1 MTPQREEFLARRK
14 QGIGGS
20 DIAAV
25 CGLSPWRSP
34 LDVYYDKL
42 NIALA
47 ADGLGESHPIGQT
60 AALWWGSE
68 LEALIAKAY
77 TVAYGEKVCRY
88 NRLLVHPEHSF
99 FIGDVDRL
107 AYEGDKRP
115 FVPRTGEITTSTGIE
130 IKTSRYASEEW
141 GAAESDVVPMNYLL
155 QVQWYMG
162 LCKNLQR
169 FRLVPLF
176 CGSEMRRYTVHR
188 DDAIIARLQEI
199 GFEFWTNNV
208 QKQVPPPPRS
218 YEEVKRLYPA
228 VTGKQLLATLEV
240 EQTARKLKK
249 VSGLRLKLEKSE
261 TALKDTLAVAMGQ
274 NEELTL
280 PDGKV
285 IATFK
290 ESKNGRILRLRNF

>member
-1 MTPQREEFLARRK
+1 MTPQRAEFLARRK

-47 ADGLGESHPIGQT
+47 ADGVGESHPVGQT

-88 NRLLVHPEHSF
+88 NKLLVHPEHSF

-107 AYEGDKRP
+107 VYDNGKFP
-115 FVPRTGEITTSTGIE
+115 FNPHTGEITTTTGVE
-130 IKTSRYASEEW
+130 IKTSRYANDEW
-141 GAAESDVVPMNYLL
+141 GEAESDVVPMLYLL

-162 LCKNLQR
+162 LAGKLEK
-169 FRLVPLF
+169 FRVVPLF
-176 CGSEMRRYTVHR
+176 SGSELRRYTVWR
-188 DDAIIARLQEI
+188 DNDIIAKLQEI
-199 GFEFWTNNV
+199 GYDFWTENV

-218 YEEVKRLYPA
+218 YDEVKRCYPA
-228 VTGKQLLATLEV
+228 VSGKALLATLEV
-240 EQTARKLKK
+240 ERSARKLKK
-249 VSGLRLKLEKSE
+249 VSGLRLKLEKTE
-261 TALKDTLAVAMGQ
+261 AQLKDEIAVAMGQ

-290 ESKNGRILRLRNF
+290 ECKNGRVLRLRNF

>member
-1 MTPQREEFLARRK
+1 MTPSRAEFLARRK

-47 ADGLGESHPIGQT
+47 ADGFKETHPVGET
-60 AALWWGSE
+60 AALWWGTE

-77 TVAYGEKVCRY
+77 MQAYGEKVCRY
-88 NRLLVHPEHSF
+88 NKLLVHPQHSF

-107 AYEGDKRP
+107 IYDDGKFP
-115 FVPRTGEITTSTGIE
+115 FNPHTGEITTSTALE
-130 IKTSRYASEEW
+130 IKTSRYASYEW
-141 GAAESDVVPMNYLL
+141 GEVESDVVPLNYLL

-162 LCKNLQR
+162 LTKNLQKV
-169 FRLVPLF
+169 RLVPLF
-176 CGSEMRRYTVHR
+176 CGSEMRRYTIHR
-188 DDAIIARLQEI
+188 DNGIIAKLHEA
-199 GFEFWTNNV
+199 GYEFWTENV
-208 QKQVPPPPRS
+208 MKQVPPPPRS
-218 YEEVKRLYPA
+218 YEEVKRCYPA
-228 VTGKQLLATLEV
+228 VSSRALLATIEV
-240 EQTARKLKK
+240 ERSARKLKK
-249 VSGLRLKLEKSE
+249 VSNLRLKLEKSE
-261 TALKDTLAVAMGQ
+261 KQLKDEIAVAMGQ

-290 ESKNGRILRLRNF
+290 DSKNGRILRLRNF

>member
-1 MTPQREEFLARRK
+1 MTPSRAEFLARRK

-47 ADGLGESHPIGQT
+47 ADGYGKSYPVGET
-60 AALWWGSE
+60 AALWWGTE

-77 TVAYGEKVCRY
+77 MQAYGEKVCRY
-88 NRLLVHPEHSF
+88 NKLLVHPQYSF

-107 AYEGDKRP
+107 IYDDGKFP
-115 FVPRTGEITTSTGIE
+115 FNPHTGEITTSTALE
-130 IKTSRYASEEW
+130 IKTSRYASDEW
-141 GAAESDVVPMNYLL
+141 GEPESDVIPLMYLL

-162 LCKNLQR
+162 LAKNLQKVR
-169 FRLVPLF
+169 TVPLF
-176 CGSEMRRYTVHR
+176 CGSEMRRYTIHR
-188 DDAIIARLQEI
+188 DNGIIAKLHEA
-199 GFEFWTNNV
+199 GYEFWTENV
-208 QKQVPPPPRS
+208 MKQVPPPPRS
-218 YEEVKRLYPA
+218 YEEVKRCYPA
-228 VTGKQLLATLEV
+228 VSGRALLATIEV
-240 EQTARKLKK
+240 ERSARKLKK
-249 VSGLRLKLEKSE
+249 VSNLRLKLEKSE
-261 TALKDTLAVAMGQ
+261 KQLKDEIAVAMGQ

-290 ESKNGRILRLRNF
+290 DSKNGRILRLRNF